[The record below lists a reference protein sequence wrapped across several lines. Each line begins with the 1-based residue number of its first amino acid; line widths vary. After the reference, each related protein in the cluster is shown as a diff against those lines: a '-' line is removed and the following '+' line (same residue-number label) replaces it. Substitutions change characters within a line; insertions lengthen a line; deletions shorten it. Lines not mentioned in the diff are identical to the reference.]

1 MALTVQSAPAP
12 WPRGIVFDLDGTL
25 IDSAPDIALAAQLA
39 LTDYGIAVDAG
50 RARQWL
56 GDGARRF
63 IERALA
69 SVEADRGDDTIDAL
83 TARFSAFYQ
92 ATPCRHTRLFPGA
105 ITALEQLRADGV
117 RLAICTNKPQA
128 IATHV
133 VEALGLDKHIDAL
146 VGGGS
151 QPLKPSPA
159 GILACLDRLDVS
171 PQQALYVGDMVVDR
185 QAGHAAG
192 LPVLLARFG
201 YAGSSVTQLGADGLF
216 SGWPSFGDAL
226 AALQG

>member
-1 MALTVQSAPAP
+1 MTRTAQRPHAP
-12 WPRGIVFDLDGTL
+12 WPRAIVFDLDGTL
-25 IDSAPDIALAAQLA
+25 IDSAPDIAQAAQQA
-39 LTDYGIAVDAG
+39 LTDQGIAVDAG
-50 RARQWL
+50 LARQWL
-56 GDGARRF
+56 GDGARKL

-69 SVEADRGDDTIDAL
+69 SVDADRDDDTIDAL
-83 TARFSAFYQ
+83 TTRFSALYQ

-128 IATHV
+128 IASHV
-133 VEALGLDKHIDAL
+133 VNALGLDEAIDTL
-146 VGGGS
+146 VGGGN

-159 GILACLDRLDVS
+159 GILTCLDRLDAA
-171 PQQALYVGDMVVDR
+171 PEQALYVGDMAVDR

-201 YAGSSVTQLGADGLF
+201 YAGSAVEHMGADGLF
-216 SGWPSFGDAL
+216 SSWSAFNAAL
-226 AALQG
+226 AELRG